1 MASGPDLSRSS
12 FLEAIDAFKSKSGLT
27 SKELFDMEMTTLLD
41 LQKALGAVQQK
52 QQDSKKQRFLARLKP
67 FLDAMQQYS
76 KVINVFA
83 NTSDIIAFVWVCFS
97 CGFDLI
103 HVDSRQGPMKLL
115 LVVSFSSLV
124 DALLPGI
131 DNCSQRSHRILQR
144 PSTPCLK
151 VI

>member
-1 MASGPDLSRSS
+1 MASRPDLSRSS
-12 FLEAIDAFKSKSGLT
+12 FLEAIDSFKSKSGLT
-27 SKELFDMEMTTLLD
+27 PKELFEMEMTTLLD
-41 LQKALGAVQQK
+41 LQKALAVVQQK
-52 QQDSKKQRFLARLKP
+52 QQDSKKQRFLARLQP

-83 NTSDIIAFVWVCFS
+83 NTSDIVAFIWVRFP

-103 HVDSRQGPMKLL
+103 HVASGQGPMKLL
-115 LVVSFSSLV
+115 LVVSFSSNV
-124 DALLPGI
+124 NVLLP
-131 DNCSQRSHRILQR
+131 DVDYCSKRLHQTSQR